1 MARKKHQQGGAT
13 MYGKEVNSIS
23 TFDPKTIQGLV
34 FWIQADMDTVKTE
47 SIKSYASHQLPKLK
61 ETIQEQFANRLN
73 EQVITEIRSK
83 VSSPAN
89 SLVRLDI
96 YDTLADTF
104 PTYNTH
110 SDRLDTLSIGGS
122 GGSPLQVVS
131 SAELELPDNF
141 SVYTISK
148 GVQIQY
154 LKSLEKILILPA
166 DPNSPAELSEILVYS
181 RPLTTDEDQL
191 LKGYLAYREN
201 TQHALEPSNPYIP
214 DMLGTVPELA
224 PVAKQ
229 LAEIERSATITLAA
243 LKTIEPVFD
252 PAIDRLADTI
262 LEGVLH
268 LRNTL
273 SKHVLSATEK
283 QLTESAIQERL
294 TELEGKLSKL
304 KEAKAK
310 ATATQ
315 TGGGAQDALQAHKD
329 SIAKQGDH
337 LHEMQTADILT
348 TTHQEIKARNA
359 YQLLRAQ
366 QTSLELYGK
375 SFYESLY
382 SKFADAIDATVD
394 TFDYHF
400 STARRAQAATMSL
413 FTPIEAKFTSGKLI
427 AQLADMFDTT
437 ILTVATDIS
446 GQTGGAAA
454 KPKFTYDNLVQTVA
468 PSVVQY
474 RDPYVQSLQGRYELA
489 RNLVLYG
496 DFAYLY
502 QSIERIYAYIL
513 QLQDVIEAKDIH
525 PILQPL
531 YESIYTER
539 FTEFQRLT
547 DRFTKLDAIVSAELD
562 EFGKTID
569 MMIGQPT
576 KSTLESVFEYRDTV
590 KPAYIRRVTDSDM
603 HLYGFEYIVTD
614 KGGAAAA
621 IPQLWFPEL
630 IDIEQ
635 GADGVYSYTTPYF
648 TDGKPLVQTYTVL
661 EPYTDTVIEMFT
673 ANKPATHVHDMTT
686 PFYEIPIRQ
695 MNSIISMRTAT
706 LENRVLL
713 PIYGLEANTHV
724 LIFNTGMVPI
734 PVTIPGGAQEY
745 KDVIAPGAG
754 TIYIYSSSEA
764 DEFFYGKVNWIGG
777 FLPYDTL
784 LDSPKTTT
792 CAFVEELNTF
802 IYVYSQKPSKKLYSA
817 LLDHAGHAIEVK
829 RHTDNYVYDIDDAF
843 HCNPYTVTAI
853 TSTTV
858 AELQRFSSKKTLQL
872 RPSDPVLQIRQH
884 SGTGLPL
891 LCVEGRPGINA
902 FGFAKVCQ
910 NPVLRINGELKTRGA
925 YGDMVVVPGGEP
937 ITAQLQIEPFVTFDY
952 LFRPH
957 FVRPLGT
964 DFVFA
969 TYSTFPIVAP
979 DGSYVQLDSITK
991 QSIGMIY
998 FNDGESDVL
1007 DVSIM
1012 KDALADDG
1020 TAKKPY
1026 HWIDVDGYR
1035 HAQTNRT
1042 TVLNAWTHYT
1052 GAIDY
1057 LKTLL
1062 HELEADTAVLT
1073 TFAEYETANSV
1084 NEIAE
1089 CKKVVLKYL
1098 ADLNTISATLT
1109 VIHENPTSITPDV
1122 KGSLDVL
1129 KIKLRDAM
1137 EYSQE
1142 AYAIVQTYLAD
1153 FKVILAGI
1161 EEVKARF
1168 AELHDTGP
1176 VAFKTSIAKLHATL
1190 QSEIAARFTTSAPD
1204 LEALMHSL
1212 VDFQAKFAAAMEAI
1226 ATKLATRPKYKDEIE
1241 TWLKEVRGA
1250 LTDAGLLV
1258 GHAEQIINVEM
1269 DQAILAYKRRGEL
1282 QTLYMALH
1290 ANETVFKEMN
1300 TKRMAA
1306 ETTMEHLK
1314 STLDPSSPIV
1324 SMYQGVE
1331 DAFNLQVDGKLR
1343 DLKTKVLQAMQDT
1356 SISIESFSEANDE
1369 ITRGNEVL
1377 RGALEKFTLAIAAVS

>member
-1 MARKKHQQGGAT
+1 
-13 MYGKEVNSIS
+13 MYGKDVNSIS

-47 SIKSYASHQLPKLK
+47 TIKSYASRQLPKLK

-104 PTYNTH
+104 PTYHAH
-110 SDRLDTLSIGGS
+110 SDRLDTLSIGGK
-122 GGSPLQVVS
+122 GGEPLQVVS
-131 SAELELPDNF
+131 TAELELPDNF

-148 GVQIQY
+148 GVKIQY

-166 DPNSPAELSEILVYS
+166 APNSPAELSEILVYS

-214 DMLGTVPELA
+214 DMLETVPELA
-224 PVAKQ
+224 PTAKQ
-229 LAEIERSATITLAA
+229 LAEIERSTTITLTA
-243 LKTIEPVFD
+243 LKTLEPVFD
-252 PAIDRLADTI
+252 PALDRLADTI

-273 SKHVLSATEK
+273 SKGILSTTEK

-310 ATATQ
+310 TARQ
-315 TGGGAQDALQAHKD
+315 MGGGAQDAMQAHKEN
-329 SIAKQGDH
+329 IAKQGDQ
-337 LHEMQTADILT
+337 LHEMQTADILA

-359 YQLLRAQ
+359 YQILRTQ

-375 SFYESLY
+375 SFYDTLY
-382 SKFADAIDATVD
+382 SKFATAIDATVD

-400 STARRAQAATMSL
+400 STARRAQASTMAL
-413 FTPIEAKFTSGKLI
+413 FTPIETKFTSGKLI
-427 AQLADMFDTT
+427 RQLADKFDIT

-446 GQTGGAAA
+446 GQTGGAAEA
-454 KPKFTYDNLVQTVA
+454 KTKFIYDDLVQTAA

-474 RDPYVQSLQGRYELA
+474 RDPYVQSLQARYELV
-489 RNLVLYG
+489 RNLILYG

-547 DRFTKLDAIVSAELD
+547 DLFTKLEATVSAELD

-576 KSTLESVFEYRDTV
+576 KSTLQSVFQYRDTV

-635 GADGVYSYTTPYF
+635 GADGVYSYTTPYYA
-648 TDGKPLVQTYTVL
+648 DGKPLVQTYTEL
-661 EPYTDTVIEMFT
+661 EPYTETVIEMFN

-695 MNSIISMRTAT
+695 MNSIVSMRTAT

-724 LIFNTGMVPI
+724 LIFNIGTVPI
-734 PVTIPGGAQEY
+734 PVTIPGGAAEY

-829 RHTDNYVYDIDDAF
+829 RHADNHVYDIDDAF
-843 HCNPYTVTAI
+843 HCNPYTVSAI

-925 YGDMVVVPGGEP
+925 YGDMVVVPGGDP
-937 ITAQLQIEPFVTFDY
+937 IAAQLQIEPFVTFDY

-1012 KDALADDG
+1012 KEALADDG

-1035 HAQTNRT
+1035 HAQNNRT
-1042 TVLNAWTHYT
+1042 TVLNAWTHYRN
-1052 GAIDY
+1052 AIDY
-1057 LKTLL
+1057 LNTLL
-1062 HELEADTAVLT
+1062 EELDADTAVLT
-1073 TFAEYETANSV
+1073 TFTAYETANSIH
-1084 NEIAE
+1084 EIAQ
-1089 CKKVVLKYL
+1089 CKKVVLNHL
-1098 ADLNTISATLT
+1098 TDLDTLSVTLT
-1109 VIHENPTSITPDV
+1109 ILQENPTSITPDV

-1153 FKVILAGI
+1153 FKELLAGI

-1176 VAFKTSIAKLHATL
+1176 VAFKASIAKLQATI

-1204 LEALMHSL
+1204 LETLMHSL
-1212 VDFQAKFAAAMEAI
+1212 IDFQGKFAAAMEEI
-1226 ATKLATRPKYKDEIE
+1226 ATTIARRPEYKSDID
-1241 TWLKEVRGA
+1241 TWLKDLRGA

-1258 GHAEQIINVEM
+1258 GRAEQIINVEM
-1269 DQAILAYKRRGEL
+1269 DQAILAYKRKGEL

-1290 ANETVFKEMN
+1290 ANETMFKEMN

-1314 STLDPSSPIV
+1314 STLDPSSPIIN
-1324 SMYQGVE
+1324 MYQGVE

-1356 SISIESFSEANDE
+1356 SISIEPFSEANDE
-1369 ITRGNEVL
+1369 ITRGNEML
-1377 RGALEKFTLAIAAVS
+1377 REALDKFTLAIAAVS